1 MKNLNTMTAE
11 EKKAHLAKIMGRVN
25 ANPTFKFIDVT
36 PAGYG
41 PDR

>member
-1 MKNLNTMTAE
+1 MKNVNTMTAE
-11 EKKAHLAKIMGRVN
+11 EKKAHLAKIMSRIN
-25 ANPTFKFIDVT
+25 ANPTFQLIDVT